1 MVVCSPSDPGLKQ
14 TISTNQILMNIAQL
28 GRPSTSPVSSPLPI
42 AHDFNN
48 YNELGFCATVS

>member
-14 TISTNQILMNIAQL
+14 TISNNQISMNIAQL

-42 AHDFNN
+42 AHGLDKH
-48 YNELGFCATVS
+48 NELGLCPTVS